1 MRTVCLG
8 KDNPVLDKEHPPG
21 VAGFSCVSGDVGIF
35 GLVYYAEGLCN
46 PTVVLCHGFPG
57 MEKNGDIA
65 QNLRRAGFNVV
76 IFSYRGAWG
85 SQGAF
90 SFFGTVE
97 DTQSVVRHVARK
109 KLPEPDRFDSG
120 RIVLVGHSMGAFAAF
135 KAAAALPAIRD
146 IALLT
151 VWNIGLDAGRMGRD
165 EETKKRVDYI
175 LDGVGCLA
183 GATRAAL
190 LNEILQNEDVF
201 DLQNDATAFRGRRV
215 LLLGAKED
223 LFTPGGLHQALLAK
237 ALRREASF
245 VSEKSLACDHV
256 FSAKRNAVSRVLL
269 KWLAEGGY

>member
-1 MRTVCLG
+1 MRKVYLG
-8 KDNPVLDKEHPPG
+8 RDNPVLDREHPPG
-21 VAGFSCVSGDVGIF
+21 IAGFSCASGSVGIF
-35 GLVYYAEGLCN
+35 GLVYYAEGFRN

-65 QNLRRAGFNVV
+65 QNLRQAGFNVV

-90 SFFGTVE
+90 SFSGAVE
-97 DTQSVVRHVARK
+97 DTLNIVRHVARK

-120 RIVLVGHSMGAFAAF
+120 RIVLAGHSMGAFAAF

-151 VWNIGLDAGRMGRD
+151 VWNIGLDAGRARRD

-175 LDGVGCLA
+175 LEGAGCLA
-183 GATRAAL
+183 GATRAGL
-190 LNEILQNEDVF
+190 LNEMLQNADAF
-201 DLQNDATAFRGRRV
+201 DLQDDAPAFRGRRV
-215 LLLGAKED
+215 LLLRAKED
-223 LFTPGGLHQALLAK
+223 LFTPGGLHQELLAK
-237 ALRREASF
+237 ALRREGSF
-245 VSEKSLACDHV
+245 VSEKSLAGDHV
-256 FSAKRNAVSRVLL
+256 FSAKRNAVSRALL